1 MKLPKKP
8 EKETMY
14 FIGVTTKQSS
24 IMDVFPKWN
33 ELLNLNAELVGIDID
48 IHAPKKD
55 YIKAVQFIRK
65 HEKAK
70 GALVTTHKIDIFD
83 AAWDYFDFLDPHA
96 AIQKELSCISKKDNE
111 VYGFAKDPITS
122 GRSIEEFIPENF
134 WAEHGGEVLIIGAGG
149 SARAIASYLFDPEN
163 GDDIPSR
170 LVVNN
175 RSKPRLDKFADMFKL
190 INDDVNVEYNLT
202 TDIEDND
209 RILDEVK
216 PYSLVINA
224 TGLGKDRPGSPL
236 SDDCTFPENS
246 FVWELNYRG
255 GLKFMHQALDQ
266 KDKQNLYVEDGWK
279 YFIHGWSEH
288 ISEVFDIELTDEK
301 LKVLDE
307 AAADLR
313 K

>member
-1 MKLPKKP
+1 MKLPEP
-8 EKETMY
+8 PVKETMY
-14 FIGVTTKQSS
+14 FIGVTTEESS
-24 IMDVFPKWN
+24 IMDVFPIWN
-33 ELLNLNAELVGIDID
+33 DILDLNAKLVGMDID
-48 IHAPKKD
+48 IHAPKED
-55 YIKAVQFIRK
+55 YIEAVKFIRK

-70 GALVTTHKIDIFD
+70 GALVTTHKIDIFN
-83 AAWDYFDFLDPHA
+83 ATWDYFDFLDPHA
-96 AIQKELSCISKKDNE
+96 AIQQELSCISKKDNDL
-111 VYGFAKDPITS
+111 YGFAKDPITS
-122 GRSIEEFIPENF
+122 GRSIEEFIPEDF
-134 WAEHGGEVLIIGAGG
+134 WAKYGGEVLIIGAGG

-163 GDDIPSR
+163 GDNIPSR
-170 LVVNN
+170 LIVNN
-175 RSKPRLDKFADMFKL
+175 RSRPRLGKFADMFKL
-190 INDDVNVEYNLT
+190 INDDVDVEYNLT
-202 TDIEDND
+202 PEINDND
-209 RILDEVK
+209 KVLSEIK

-246 FVWELNYRG
+246 YVWELNYRG

-266 KDKQNLYVEDGWK
+266 KEEQNLYVEDGWK

-288 ISEVFDIELTDEK
+288 ISEVFGIELTDEK